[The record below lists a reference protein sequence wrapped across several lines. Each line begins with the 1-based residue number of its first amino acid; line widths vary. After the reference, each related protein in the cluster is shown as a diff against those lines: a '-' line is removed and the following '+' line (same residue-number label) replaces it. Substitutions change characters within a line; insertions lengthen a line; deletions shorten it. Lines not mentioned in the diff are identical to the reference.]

1 MSLTVWE
8 IAAKLDALEARRNLP
23 MTSKDTSER
32 TIVLIIAKTVKAVK
46 VALGLSRETPDAAG
60 AAAAAAPSPATAK
73 KATPAAA
80 AAPKAAPAAA
90 AAAAAAPAMDRRSRA
105 LTPPPSEV
113 RQVNID
119 EVDRDD
125 KYISP
130 SKLQLQE
137 ELGRGAFGLVYKG
150 VYQGGVVAVKAMA
163 ISDDDVRELITRE
176 VSLLKEVSHA
186 AIVKF
191 VGISKRS
198 AQELLLVMEFVPGG
212 ELYDLLTDASV
223 DVSWA
228 MKLSWASDIAS
239 ALAYLHDKS
248 IIHRDLKSENILVCE
263 DISKVKLA
271 DFGFARIAER
281 QTQRMSLC
289 GSMYFNAPELI
300 LGEGYNSMVDIYS
313 YGIFLLEVITRGTV
327 DLTRSEENHF
337 TLDVKELRK
346 SMPDDCPD
354 QFWMIAFSCCNF
366 NPEKRPTS
374 RKLVSYLEAVKV
386 KLQQSK
392 KI

>member
-1 MSLTVWE
+1 VSLTVWE

-46 VALGLSRETPDAAG
+46 VALGLSRDTADGAT
-60 AAAAAAPSPATAK
+60 AAA
-73 KATPAAA
+73 PAAA
-80 AAPKAAPAAA
+80 AAPVAPAPAAA
-90 AAAAAAPAMDRRSRA
+90 AAAAAKKAAPAAAATTTMDRRSRA
-105 LTPPPSEV
+105 LTPPPTEV

-191 VGISKRS
+191 IGISKRA

-212 ELYDLLTDASV
+212 ELYDLLTDASI

-386 KLQQSK
+386 KLQQTK

>member
-1 MSLTVWE
+1 VWE
-8 IAAKLDALEARRNLP
+8 IGAKLDALELRRNLP
-23 MTSKDTSER
+23 MTNKDTTER

-46 VALGLSRETPDAAG
+46 VALGLSRETADAAP
-60 AAAAAAPSPATAK
+60 AATAATAAATAAAAAPSAATAAAASAK
-73 KATPAAA
+73 KTAPATPAKE
-80 AAPKAAPAAA
+80 PV
-90 AAAAAAPAMDRRSRA
+90 MDRRSRA
-105 LTPPPSEV
+105 LTPPPVEMK
-113 RQVNID
+113 QVNID

-150 VYQGGVVAVKAMA
+150 VYQQNVVAVKSMA

-176 VSLLKEVSHA
+176 VSLLKEVSHP

-191 VGISKRS
+191 IGISKRA

-212 ELYDLLTDASV
+212 ELYDLLTDSSV
-223 DVSWA
+223 DVTWD

-239 ALAYLHDKS
+239 ALSYLHDKS

-313 YGIFLLEVITRGTV
+313 YGIFLLEVITRASV
-327 DLTRSEENHF
+327 DLTRSEDNHF

-366 NPEKRPTS
+366 NPEKRPTAN
-374 RKLVSYLEAVKV
+374 KLVSYLNAVKV
-386 KLQQSK
+386 KLASLK
-392 KI
+392 K

>member
-46 VALGLSRETPDAAG
+46 VALGLSRDTADGAT
-60 AAAAAAPSPATAK
+60 AAA
-73 KATPAAA
+73 PAAA
-80 AAPKAAPAAA
+80 AAPVAPAPAAA
-90 AAAAAAPAMDRRSRA
+90 AAAAAKKAAPAAAATTTMDRRSRA
-105 LTPPPSEV
+105 LTPPPTEV

-176 VSLLKEVSHA
+176 VSLLKEVSHP

-191 VGISKRS
+191 IGISKRA

-212 ELYDLLTDASV
+212 ELYDLLTDASI

-386 KLQQSK
+386 KLQQTK